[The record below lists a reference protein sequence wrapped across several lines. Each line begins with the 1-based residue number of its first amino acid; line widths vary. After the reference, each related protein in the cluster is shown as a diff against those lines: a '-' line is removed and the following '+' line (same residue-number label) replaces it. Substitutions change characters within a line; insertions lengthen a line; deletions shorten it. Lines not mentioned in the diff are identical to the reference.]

1 VGNHQNDQQLTD
13 SLRPDLSPPLARLN
27 GRVRRRRRV
36 VAHGQRHV
44 LSPSYAGAHRG
55 LARRRWVP
63 LGTSDRLLD
72 ALTLRDWAHTAVSDL
87 ITHIDEINR
96 LNVFPVA
103 DSDTG
108 ANMLFTMRSALAEA
122 NAGVNADGSPGC
134 VARVAAALSAGAL
147 NGARGN
153 SGVILSQILRGIADV
168 TATAAADS
176 GGELP
181 EMDAVILGAGLQRG
195 VELVITS
202 MGGEEVPGT
211 IVSVLRAAA
220 DAVEECAHGGEGLAP
235 AITAA
240 GDAAVVALEKTTE
253 QLDVL
258 ADAGAVDAG
267 GRGLLVLLDALRSTI
282 SGQAPARTVYELSPP
297 TQQAD
302 PATER
307 PAPQFEV
314 MYLLDGCDAAAADA
328 LRNQLEELGE
338 SVAIAQAAA
347 QGSDPLDSYSVH
359 VHTDDAGAA
368 VEAGLVAGRLSRIVV
383 SALSSGVTGL
393 PVGSWTRERAV
404 LAVVDGDG
412 AAELFAGEGACVLQ
426 PGPDTG
432 YPATDIS
439 AHQLVR
445 ALVDTGAAQVM
456 VLPNGYVAAE
466 ELVAGCTAAI
476 GWGIDVVPIPTG
488 SMVQGLAALA
498 VHEPGRQAVDDGF
511 TMARA
516 AGAARH
522 GSVRIAT
529 ESALTWAG
537 RCQPGDGLG
546 IAGDEVLIVAADAAG
561 AGIGL
566 LDLLLASGGDLV
578 TVLVGAGIGT
588 DADATAVSDILQEH
602 VHDNHPGT
610 ELVTYRTGHHGDAL
624 LIGVE

>member
-1 VGNHQNDQQLTD
+1 MGRRAPAPARPGAARVG
-13 SLRPDLSPPLARLN
+13 A
-27 GRVRRRRRV
+27 G
-36 VAHGQRHV
+36 
-44 LSPSYAGAHRG
+44 YAGAHREAG
-55 LARRRWVP
+55 AEEVGR
-63 LGTSDRLLD
+63 LGAPGTPNASQDRLLD
-72 ALTLRDWAHTAVSDL
+72 AVTLRDWAHTAVSDL

-103 DSDTG
+103 DADTG

-122 NAGVNADGSPGC
+122 NAGASSDGSGC
-134 VARVAAALSAGAL
+134 VARTAAALSAGAL

-168 TATAAADS
+168 TAVAAADS

-181 EMDAVILGAGLQRG
+181 HMDAVVLGSALRRG

-220 DAVEECAHGGEGLAP
+220 DAVDECAGEGLAP

-240 GDAAVVALEKTTE
+240 GDAAVVALEKTPE
-253 QLDVL
+253 QLEVL
-258 ADAGAVDAG
+258 AEAGAVDAG
-267 GRGLLVLLDALRSTI
+267 GRGLLVLLDALRSTVA
-282 SGQAPARTVYELSPP
+282 GPAPARTVYEPSPRAP
-297 TQQAD
+297 RP
-302 PATER
+302 PAVAGH

-314 MYLLDGCDAAAADA
+314 MYRLDGCDAGAADA
-328 LRNQLEELGE
+328 LRNRLDELGE
-338 SVAIAQAAA
+338 SVAIAAAA
-347 QGSDPLDSYSVH
+347 ARESDTPDSYSVH

-368 VEAGLVAGRLSRIVV
+368 VEAGLAAGRLSRIVI
-383 SALSSGVTGL
+383 SALSSGAAGL
-393 PVGSWTRERAV
+393 PAGGWTRERAV

-412 AAELFAGEGACVLQ
+412 AAELFSSEGACVLR
-426 PGPDTG
+426 PDPQAG
-432 YPATDIS
+432 IS
-439 AHQLVR
+439 AHRLMR
-445 ALVDTGAAQVM
+445 AVVDTGAAQVM

-498 VHEPGRQAVDDGF
+498 VHETDRPAVDDGF

-561 AGIGL
+561 AAIGL

-578 TVLVGAGIGT
+578 TVLIGAGIDE
-588 DADATAVSDILQEH
+588 DADATAVGDILEDH
-602 VHDNHPGT
+602 VHDHHPGT
-610 ELVTYRTGHHGDAL
+610 ELMTYRTGHRGDVL

>member
-1 VGNHQNDQQLTD
+1 
-13 SLRPDLSPPLARLN
+13 
-27 GRVRRRRRV
+27 
-36 VAHGQRHV
+36 
-44 LSPSYAGAHRG
+44 
-55 LARRRWVP
+55 
-63 LGTSDRLLD
+63 
-72 ALTLRDWAHTAVSDL
+72 LRDWAHTAVSDL

-108 ANMLFTMRSALAEA
+108 ANMLFTMRSALAQASKEA
-122 NAGVNADGSPGC
+122 NAAANAGAASEAGQGC
-134 VARVAAALSAGAL
+134 VARVAAAMSAGAL

-176 GGELP
+176 GGELL
-181 EMDAVILGAGLQRG
+181 EIDVAVFCAALQRG

-202 MGGEEVPGT
+202 MGGQEVPGT

-220 DAVEECAHGGEGLAP
+220 GAANESASGGEGLAR
-235 AITAA
+235 AIAAA
-240 GDAAVVALEKTTE
+240 GDAAVIALEKTPE

-267 GRGLLVLLDALRSTI
+267 GRGLLVLLDALRSTVT
-282 SGQAPARTVYELSPP
+282 GQVPARTVYELSPRAVP
-297 TQQAD
+297 DWQASTNLGTTD
-302 PATER
+302 R

-314 MYLLDGCDAAAADA
+314 MYLLGGCDAAAADA
-328 LRNQLEELGE
+328 LRDRLGELGE
-338 SVAIAQAAA
+338 SVAITAAPSTT
-347 QGSDPLDSYSVH
+347 QGGYSVH

-368 VEAGLVAGRLSRIVV
+368 VEAGLAAGRLSRIVV
-383 SALSSGVTGL
+383 SALTSGTTRL
-393 PVGSWTRERAV
+393 PGGGWTRERAV
-404 LAVVDGDG
+404 LAVVDGDA

-426 PGPDTG
+426 RGADASDTG
-432 YPATDIS
+432 SDIS

-445 ALVDTGAAQVM
+445 AVVDTGAAQVM

-498 VHEPGRQAVDDGF
+498 VHEPGGQAVNDGY

-516 AGAARH
+516 AGGARH

-537 RCQPGDGLG
+537 RCSPGDGLG
-546 IAGDEVLIVAADAAG
+546 ISGDEVLIVAADAAG
-561 AGIGL
+561 AAIGL

-578 TVLVGAGIGT
+578 TVLVGAGIDG
-588 DADATAVSDILQEH
+588 DADVTAVGDILEEH

-610 ELVTYRTGHHGDAL
+610 ELLIYHTGHRGDAL

>member
-1 VGNHQNDQQLTD
+1 MGML
-13 SLRPDLSPPLARLN
+13 
-27 GRVRRRRRV
+27 
-36 VAHGQRHV
+36 
-44 LSPSYAGAHRG
+44 
-55 LARRRWVP
+55 
-63 LGTSDRLLD
+63 DRLLD
-72 ALTLRDWAHTAVSDL
+72 ASTLRDWAHAAVSDL

-122 NAGVNADGSPGC
+122 NAGAGADGGTGC
-134 VARVAAALSAGAL
+134 VARVAATLSAGAL

-153 SGVILSQILRGIADV
+153 SGVILSQILRGIADA
-168 TATAAADS
+168 TATAAANS

-181 EMDAVILGAGLQRG
+181 DMDAVVLAAALRCG
-195 VELVITS
+195 VDLVIAS

-220 DAVEECAHGGEGLAP
+220 DAVQECADEGLAP
-235 AITAA
+235 AIAAA
-240 GDAAVVALEKTTE
+240 GDAAVIALEKTPE

-267 GRGLLVLLDALRSTI
+267 GRGLLVLLDALRSTVT
-282 SGQAPARTVYELSPP
+282 GHTPARVVYELSPRAQP
-297 TQQAD
+297 PDA
-302 PATER
+302 ATER
-307 PAPQFEV
+307 PTPQFEV
-314 MYLLDGCDAAAADA
+314 MYLLDGCDAAAADE
-328 LRNQLEELGE
+328 LRERLEELGE
-338 SVAIAQAAA
+338 SVAIAAASSAAQAAV
-347 QGSDPLDSYSVH
+347 QESDTVDSYSVH

-368 VEAGLVAGRLSRIVV
+368 VEAGLAAGRMSRIVV
-383 SALSSGVTGL
+383 SALTSGAGGQ
-393 PVGSWTRERAV
+393 PAGSWMRERAV

-412 AAELFAGEGACVLQ
+412 AAELFDGEGACVLQ
-426 PGPDTG
+426 PDSAARD
-432 YPATDIS
+432 PATDIS

-445 ALVDTGAAQVM
+445 AVVDTGAAQVM

-476 GWGIDVVPIPTG
+476 GWGIDVVPIPTW

-498 VHEPGRQAVDDGF
+498 VHETDRQAVDDGY

-561 AGIGL
+561 AAIGL

-578 TVLVGAGIGT
+578 TVLVGVGIEDEVDIVAIG
-588 DADATAVSDILQEH
+588 DILEEH

-610 ELVTYRTGHHGDAL
+610 ELVTYRTGHRGDVL